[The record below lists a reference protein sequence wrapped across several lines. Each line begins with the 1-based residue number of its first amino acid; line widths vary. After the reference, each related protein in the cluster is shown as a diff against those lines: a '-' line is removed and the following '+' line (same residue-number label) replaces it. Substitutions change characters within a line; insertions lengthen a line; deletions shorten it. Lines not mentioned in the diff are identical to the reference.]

1 MDTAQKIAFLG
12 LGRMGAPMAR
22 HLLSRGYELT
32 VWNRTP
38 GKAGPLVEA
47 GAVLAPSPAEAVRDA
62 DLVVTMLA
70 DPQALRAVAES
81 VLPAL
86 RPGTHWIDTSTV
98 GPDPVREL
106 AGRLPAGVT
115 LIDAPV
121 MGSVDRAGAGELWV
135 LAGGG
140 PPPGPVRAVLDALG
154 EVTECGPLGSGAALK
169 LVLINAAVGGVALVA
184 EALRLGGA
192 LGLPEELVR
201 GQLARGPLAGAVARA
216 YADASHFPISLAA
229 KDVALATAHAALP
242 VLESVHTAL
251 TSRPDLADRDLSALR
266 ARPARAAGR
275 DFAHRPDQ
283 PA

>member
-12 LGRMGAPMAR
+12 LGSMGAPMAR
-22 HLLSRGYELT
+22 HLLSRGHELT

-38 GKAGPLVEA
+38 EKARPLVGA
-47 GAVLAPSPAEAVRDA
+47 GATVAASPAGAVRDA
-62 DLVVTMLA
+62 DLVITMLA
-70 DPQALRAVAES
+70 DPAALRAVAES

-86 RPGTHWIDTSTV
+86 RPGVHWIDTSTV
-98 GPDPVREL
+98 GPDAVREL

-115 LIDAPV
+115 LTDAPV
-121 MGSVDRAGAGELWV
+121 MGSVDRATAGELWV
-135 LAGGG
+135 LAGGD
-140 PPPGPVRAVLDALG
+140 PLPGPVRRVLDSLG
-154 EVTECGPLGSGAALK
+154 GVTVCGPAGSGAALK

-184 EALRLGGA
+184 EVLRLGGA

-216 YADASHFPISLAA
+216 YADASDFPVSLAA

-242 VLESVHTAL
+242 VLESVHAAL

-266 ARPARAAGR
+266 A
-275 DFAHRPDQ
+275 
-283 PA
+283 